1 MGASFSTRLSESN
14 MELRKRIDAAA
25 TEVVLDASFTD
36 LTKLANEKNCNR
48 LVKKVSD
55 IFQKNK
61 DVIDLE
67 LLRQKL
73 YDQKRINGEN
83 VDNDATG
90 STADSDAA
98 ASISSIGMPN
108 RVGSSANQCGAPRV
122 WALESKPSGSAYQ

>member
-61 DVIDLE
+61 V
-67 LLRQKL
+67 LLLILMLIIMAVKNML
-73 YDQKRINGEN
+73 K
-83 VDNDATG
+83 
-90 STADSDAA
+90 
-98 ASISSIGMPN
+98 
-108 RVGSSANQCGAPRV
+108 
-122 WALESKPSGSAYQ
+122 K